1 MRFDD
6 EYRYGQDMSSQLTPR
21 DFEILST
28 YLDGQLT
35 GSERT
40 RLESRLQVETELQT
54 TLEEMRRTR
63 SILRAAP
70 TLRAPRNYTLKP
82 DMVKV
87 HRQVPRFYPVL
98 RLASALASILF
109 VLAFAGDLISRAAPV
124 QAPEE
129 APVALVQQDA
139 ALTTAGVEGAIE
151 SAHGLMQSKAPP
163 ASADGPPQGSLPA
176 QTGIETTNQP
186 MLAMEMMAASPDAT
200 QTGVARTPESEDA
213 LREMQRRSQ
222 YGRQY
227 KPIRKTRVKPG
238 LPPAQ
243 RGRVHCG
250 YLKSSLWCLLSSQA
264 WARSTCA
271 TKDGGTSFFTFV
283 IVYSSDKIDFS

>member
-1 MRFDD
+1 
-6 EYRYGQDMSSQLTPR
+6 MSSRLTPR

-40 RLESRLQVETELQT
+40 RLESRLLVETELQT

-87 HRQVPRFYPVL
+87 HRQVPRFYPIL

-129 APVALVQQDA
+129 APVALVQEDA
-139 ALTTAGVEGAIE
+139 ALTTASVEGASE
-151 SAHGLMQSKAPP
+151 SAQELMQSKAPP
-163 ASADGPPQGSLPA
+163 ASADGPAQGSLPA

-213 LREMQRRSQ
+213 LREMPETLS
-222 YGRQY
+222 
-227 KPIRKTRVKPG
+227 IRPALQTDTQNQGETMPATR
-238 LPPAQ
+238 PAWT
-243 RGRVHCG
+243 
-250 YLKSSLWCLLSSQA
+250 SSL
-264 WARSTCA
+264 RI
-271 TKDGGTSFFTFV
+271 FEI
-283 IVYSSDKIDFS
+283 IVLVFAIVTGLGALYLRNKGWGY

>member
-1 MRFDD
+1 
-6 EYRYGQDMSSQLTPR
+6 MSSRLTPR

-40 RLESRLQVETELQT
+40 RFESRLQVETELQT

-70 TLRAPRNYTLKP
+70 ILRAPRNYTLKP

-87 HRQVPRFYPVL
+87 RRQSPRFYPVL

-129 APVALVQQDA
+129 APVALVQEDA
-139 ALTTAGVEGAIE
+139 ALTTAGVEGALE
-151 SAHGLMQSKAPP
+151 SAQGLMQSKAPP
-163 ASADGPPQGSLPA
+163 ASTAGSAQGALPA
-176 QTGIETTNQP
+176 QTGTETANQP

-200 QTGVARTPESEDA
+200 QMSVAQTPESEDA
-213 LREMQRRSQ
+213 LREAPETLSMQPAVQ
-222 YGRQY
+222 TGMENQAET
-227 KPIRKTRVKPG
+227 KPFTR
-238 LPPAQ
+238 PAWM
-243 RGRVHCG
+243 
-250 YLKSSLWCLLSSQA
+250 SSLRIFEIIALVFA
-264 WARSTCA
+264 
-271 TKDGGTSFFTFV
+271 
-283 IVYSSDKIDFS
+283 IVTGLGALYLRNKGWGY